1 MKKIE
6 DIRQELGYEGI
17 PINGCHYLDSH
28 FRNNLEKRCLIY
40 QNKDQNYGEFM
51 SQVGAWIKTLSD
63 AGIKKGD
70 RVIVLIPLRLE
81 LYQIMVALFYMGSVV
96 VSIDSTMPK
105 DKLKQAIEDA
115 NAQGIISV
123 KELLKWTPLIPA
135 LWKMKRF
142 TFDQNCLFTKTLT
155 SIRAQDNLNFSQT
168 PIEQDAQTLI
178 SFTTGSTGRP
188 KAANRSLDIFLSQK
202 IVSEYFW
209 LHKEDEVDM
218 PFFPTLV
225 LQNLGLGITTIFPDI
240 DYRKLAEFDAS
251 RVIAQMNQYGVT
263 RFSANPMII
272 RRLADY
278 LASNDIKIPSLR
290 SIIIGGA
297 EISTKHASFVK
308 EQFDRACSLVE
319 IHIIYGST
327 EVEPISFVPIE
338 EYISN
343 KKVGLKLGH
352 IIEVLDTKI
361 DKVAN
366 GFDFQEGVV
375 WGEICLS
382 GPHVIKEY
390 IDNHPANKTTKRW
403 DEQGRLWHLTG
414 DVGYVSGGQIY
425 LLGRLKDCLKVNGK
439 LVPTFHYENE
449 LARIDGVQRAALVQ
463 VNDTILCLIEGEV
476 KIKEH
481 ISEILNDWNLGE
493 ALVEFGR
500 VPVDSRHFS
509 RVDRNAIRESIQH
522 K

>member
-1 MKKIE
+1 MKNIE
-6 DIRQELGYEGI
+6 DIRQELGYIGG

-40 QNKDQNYGEFM
+40 QDKDQTYGEFM

-81 LYQIMVALFYMGSVV
+81 LYQIMVALFYMGAVV

-105 DKLKQAIEDA
+105 EKLKQAIGDA

-142 TFDQNCLFTKTLT
+142 TYDQDCFFAKSLT
-155 SIRAQDNLNFSQT
+155 NIKAEDNLNFSQT

-188 KAANRSLDIFLSQK
+188 KAANRSLDIFLAQK

-209 LHKEDEVDM
+209 LHREDEVDM

-240 DYRKLAEFDAS
+240 DYRKLSEFDVS
-251 RVIAQMNQYGVT
+251 KVIEQMNKYKVT

-272 RRLADY
+272 KRLANY
-278 LASNDIKIPSLR
+278 LAANEIKIPSLR

-297 EISTKHASFVK
+297 EISTKHANFVK
-308 EQFDRACSLVE
+308 EVFEKVSDGIE

-327 EVEPISFVPIE
+327 EVEPISFVPID

-343 KKVGLKLGH
+343 KKTGLKLGH
-352 IIEVLDTKI
+352 VIEVLEVKI
-361 DKVAN
+361 NEVAN
-366 GFDFQEGVV
+366 SFDFQEGLI

-390 IDNHPANKTTKRW
+390 IDNHPANKATKKW

-414 DVGYVSGGQIY
+414 DVGYMSGGQIY
-425 LLGRLKDCLKVNGK
+425 LLGRLKDCLSIDGK

-449 LARIDGVQRAALVQ
+449 LARIDGVERAALVQ
-463 VNDTILCLIEGEV
+463 VGNKIKCLIEGEV
-476 KIKEH
+476 KIKDH
-481 ISEILNDWNLGE
+481 ISEILNDWNL
-493 ALVEFGR
+493 ANAIIEFGR

-509 RVDRNAIRESIQH
+509 RVDRNAIREGIQH